1 MKSHIRTM
9 SNTIK
14 LGTLT
19 FMFLAICGL
28 QIEAQ
33 SEKKGSKGAVIVA
46 DYKEPVRFID
56 QAGKIIEFGAELRG
70 SILTEGQTAQV
81 GIGGN
86 LVLLFSNGTITT
98 MQSQSKMKIGVFEQ
112 VPFDAGDKKVAD
124 LDGEPSESKLELD
137 LEWGSLVVKTKKL
150 DKQSSFDINSPLGT
164 AGIRG
169 TEFQLSQNPGAGIQL
184 DVTESTVAFTPPGGA
199 PMPITQGNGLDV
211 SSAGVSTPRPVNPA
225 VAQNIGATN
234 QSATQATND
243 ISLGTV
249 SEAMSEATSI
259 VESSDGGGESTQEGS
274 SESTDSGDSKD
285 GGGEST
291 PAETE
296 KTGGGKSGDQ
306 KQSNSSRRNNS
317 SSSNLNSQVLENNSE
332 VKEVRKTGRVTIY
345 SKSLAKFG
353 LNTEQTT
360 LFNSFPLPVQSRL
373 LSMGA
378 DNLKRILN
386 ISGFGTAQASTF
398 LNYSRKTRDLILGL
412 EDNALISLLNQKV
425 DESVLS
431 DLLTPQNLAASN
443 SGKIPNSNVV
453 SSDAAILSLGDKLK
467 ESGNSDLMDELK
479 VLSGDNLTPEW
490 IRKGEVANV
499 LTQDYSLSTTLAS
512 TLLLS
517 GDEVLKN
524 PFYLEISSLYGVIEQ
539 ENLSA
544 GNLKFVGGQKL
555 TIDVSKMD
563 LTDLLGSSAES
574 LALSGSESLKLASS
588 IELIS
593 PANQS
598 TRIVLMS
605 GENLESDKAITLT
618 SATSDL
624 VLAAR
629 KDIFL
634 EDVQLESARE
644 IALRSLRDI
653 NLKNVT
659 VGASNL
665 ATVRATRDL
674 NVNGLKFSRDIPSIL
689 MEATTIRLSDVNFPT
704 SSMVRLN
711 SLKGAIDGKYPNF
724 GSSISNAEQIGRV
737 NFIRNVSSGGNVM
750 NNRQTFDQFGGN
762 ISIGKVALP

>member
-56 QAGKIIEFGAELRG
+56 QAGQIIEFGAKLRG

-249 SEAMSEATSI
+249 SEAMSEATSS
-259 VESSDGGGESTQEGS
+259 VESSDGGGESTQEGA

-296 KTGGGKSGDQ
+296 KPGGGKSGDQ